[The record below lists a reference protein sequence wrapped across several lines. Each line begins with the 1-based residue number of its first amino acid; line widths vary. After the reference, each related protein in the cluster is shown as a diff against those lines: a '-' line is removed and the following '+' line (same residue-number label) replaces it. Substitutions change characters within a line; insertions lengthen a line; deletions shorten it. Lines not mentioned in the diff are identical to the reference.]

1 MNDDRELDAAF
12 AAHADGAL
20 EEAYRRYAPA
30 LQAAARHVLGTAGD
44 ARDCVHDALIRVWS
58 NEGAY
63 RAERGALRAFLDGL
77 RAQRGDLA
85 QTQRGRVT
93 SRSEQRAV
101 SAPAFG
107 IDVAERVAIRTALS
121 TLPREQRD
129 VIELAYWGDF
139 TQAEIVDRGWA
150 IPLGTIK
157 SRAAL
162 GLRKLARISEPTGF
176 CMNHI
181 DQEAELYALGMLDD
195 DERGARR
202 RTSATRATRARCGSA
217 RRSRRSR
224 R

>member
-20 EEAYRRYAPA
+20 EEAYRRHAAA

-58 NEGAY
+58 KEGAY
-63 RAERGALRAFLDGL
+63 RPERGALRAFLMVCV
-77 RAQRGDLA
+77 RNEAI
-85 QTQRGRVT
+85 
-93 SRSEQRAV
+93 SRKRSAVRHVASEQRAAV
-101 SAPAFG
+101 ATPTFG
-107 IDVAERVAIRTALS
+107 IDVAERVAVRGALA

-139 TQAEIVDRGWA
+139 TQAEIANRLG

-162 GLRKLARISEPTGF
+162 GLRKLARSLNPRDF
-176 CMNHI
+176 
-181 DQEAELYALGMLDD
+181 A
-195 DERGARR
+195 
-202 RTSATRATRARCGSA
+202 
-217 RRSRRSR
+217 
-224 R
+224 